1 MFSFFRIGRRENAEI
16 FWNLVSF
23 AREIRTNHL
32 PTVSRIGRFEKHICG
47 EVQGVR
53 FQRRKDDRQRAR
65 IAILA
70 AANGF
75 GRNLRVL
82 ANILSRSSEPV
93 AIENVRIE
101 RIHGDVAVLENAGKP
116 PIAESNFAVIAAAHR
131 RDGTAFLLRTVD
143 PIRKTI
149 VGGHVIKLR
158 GWLVVPSAPGRA
170 AIDADDRALIGG
182 ERDDLRI
189 FAADPDAL
197 VVVAAGRALESNKS
211 FSAVLRFPRRSV
223 RDVDDVRIVRGN
235 GNTHRAGTATADAT
249 IAIYQVPGFAGV
261 VGTVDA
267 GAIFFRFHRGVDPIR
282 LALRNGNADA
292 AEAVLGRGKP
302 LGERAPGVPTI
313 DGFEES
319 AAGANERFAAANF
332 PRSDARGPENGVDS
346 LRIRRIEREIGG
358 AGVFILVQDLGKS
371 LAAVGGAKN
380 AALLIRAVG
389 VAFGGDEDAIWIFRI
404 DENRGDL
411 LGVAK
416 VLHVRPG
423 FSGVIGFIDSVAGGE
438 VRALQSFAAANVNNA
453 RIGWRDGE
461 SADGAGG
468 LFVED
473 GIPGVAE
480 V

>member
-1 MFSFFRIGRRENAEI
+1 MHQSIVRARPNCSRLLEGRRDGVNHAAMFSFFRIGRCENADI

-23 AREIRTNHL
+23 ASEIRTNHL

-101 RIHGDVAVLENAGKP
+101 RIHGDVAVLENAGQP

-197 VVVAAGRALESNKS
+197 VVVAAGRALESNKR

-292 AEAVLGRGKP
+292 AEAVVGCGEA
-302 LGERAPGVPTI
+302 LGERAPGVSAVG
-313 DGFEES
+313 GFEKS
-319 AAGANERFAAANF
+319 AAGADERFAAANF
-332 PRSDARGPENGVDS
+332 PRSDAGGPENSVD
-346 LRIRRIEREIGG
+346 G
-358 AGVFILVQDLGKS
+358 
-371 LAAVGGAKN
+371 
-380 AALLIRAVG
+380 
-389 VAFGGDEDAIWIFRI
+389 
-404 DENRGDL
+404 
-411 LGVAK
+411 LGV
-416 VLHVRPG
+416 
-423 FSGVIGFIDSVAGGE
+423 
-438 VRALQSFAAANVNNA
+438 
-453 RIGWRDGE
+453 
-461 SADGAGG
+461 
-468 LFVED
+468 
-473 GIPGVAE
+473 
-480 V
+480 